1 MRTGKNFSTIKCVHV
16 LINNELLAL
25 AAVMAVGLLLGRIK
39 IFGLRLGAAAVLFVG
54 LGLST
59 IEPQISIPPIVYVIG
74 LALFVYAIGLASG
87 PAFFTSLKSS
97 GLRNNALALSVI
109 FLTAAA
115 TFGLVKLFDLDAAA
129 GAGAFTGATTNTPAM
144 AAIVDTLP
152 SLIKDSEQLTLVS
165 EVPVIAYS
173 LAYPLGVFVV
183 ILVIAAGA
191 KIFKV
196 DHRKE
201 AQEAGVAEQTL
212 YSHLLKITHPTPP
225 SVFDIPKVLGVE
237 VIISRIERNGVQFV
251 PGAGERLDVGD
262 IVTIVGPQADLQ
274 AAEQELGIIVDGN
287 PYHDGSLDYRR
298 IFVSSPEVVGIP
310 LQVLSR
316 MKPGML
322 ITRVRRGDDD
332 LVASSDMTLQLGDR
346 VRVVAEHNQI
356 KEITK
361 FFGDSYKRLS
371 DVNLLPLVL
380 GLVLGIMLGMIAIP
394 LPGGAALKLG
404 NAGGPLVVGLILGA
418 LTRTGKF
425 VWQIPYGASLTI
437 QQLGMTL
444 FLAAI
449 GTTAGAGFRQA
460 LSDSSSL
467 SIIAVGAI
475 ITLLVSVLTVLIG
488 HRVLKIPYGEVA
500 GILAGTQTQ
509 PAVLSYVA
517 DAARNE
523 LPARGYTSVYPIS
536 MIGKIIAAQILVF
549 LLF

>member
-1 MRTGKNFSTIKCVHV
+1 MDF

-25 AAVMAVGLLLGRIK
+25 TAVMAVGLALGRIK

-59 IEPQISIPPIVYVIG
+59 IEPEISIPAIVYVIG

-87 PAFFTSLKSS
+87 PAFFSSLKKT

-109 FLTAAA
+109 FLTAVA
-115 TFGLVKLFDLDAAA
+115 TFGLVKLFGINASA
-129 GAGAFTGATTNTPAM
+129 GAGAFTGAMTNTPAM
-144 AAIVDTLP
+144 AAVVDTLP
-152 SLIKDSEQLTLVS
+152 SLIKDTEQLHIVS
-165 EVPVIAYS
+165 EIPVISYS
-173 LAYPLGVFVV
+173 LAYPLGVLIV
-183 ILVIAAGA
+183 IVSVALGA
-191 KIFKV
+191 KIFNI

-201 AQEAGVAEQTL
+201 AEEAGVAEQAL
-212 YSHLLKITHPTPP
+212 YSHLLKITHPNPP

-237 VIISRIERNGVQFV
+237 VIISRVERNGVQFV

-262 IVTIVGPQADLQ
+262 IVTIVGPQADLEVAQ
-274 AAEQELGIIVDGN
+274 HELGEIIEGN

-310 LQVLSR
+310 LRVLSR

-346 VRVVAEHNQI
+346 VRVVAEHDQI
-356 KEITK
+356 KNLTK

-380 GLVLGIMLGMIAIP
+380 GLVLGILLGMVAIP

-418 LTRTGKF
+418 MTRTGKF
-425 VWQIPYGASLTI
+425 LWQIPYGASLTI

-460 LSDSSSL
+460 LSDPSSL
-467 SIIAVGAI
+467 SIIAAGAI
-475 ITLLVSVLTVLIG
+475 ITLIVSLFTLVLGYKVF
-488 HRVLKIPYGEVA
+488 KIPFGEVS

-509 PAVLSYVA
+509 PAVLSYVSES
-517 DAARNE
+517 ARNE

-536 MIGKIIAAQILVF
+536 MIGKIIAAQMLVF
-549 LLF
+549 LLI